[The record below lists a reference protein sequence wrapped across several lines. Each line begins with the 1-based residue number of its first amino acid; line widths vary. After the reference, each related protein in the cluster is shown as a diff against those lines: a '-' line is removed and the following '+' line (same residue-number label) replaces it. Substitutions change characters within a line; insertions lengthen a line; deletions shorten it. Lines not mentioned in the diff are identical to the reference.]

1 MDRRDFLKTGAAV
14 TAAGALV
21 TSEGVASAAL
31 TGKPG
36 ITPAPHSFPKG
47 FLWGT
52 ATAAYQVEGAW
63 NVDGRGP
70 SVWDTFSKT
79 PGKTRNGDTGDVA
92 DDFYHRY
99 KDDILLMKDLGIKGF
114 RMSLS
119 WPRIFP
125 QGTGAPNE
133 KGLDFYKR
141 LLDALHTA
149 GIEPYVTLFHWDLPQ
164 ALEDKQGGWRSR
176 DTAQAF
182 GDYAAFCATHLSDR
196 VTNWMTIN
204 EFRSYIE
211 GGYGNNPHHAPG
223 IATSRKVLAQ
233 TRHYALLAHGLA
245 VQAIRA
251 HAKNK
256 PRVGIAEDMH
266 GAMPA
271 IETPENIR
279 AAERAIRDFNEMY
292 AVPMYEGKY
301 PDRYLK
307 GLGADAPSFTAAE
320 LKIISSPMDFTGV
333 NIYTTQEVVASDN
346 PDGYTAIRRPSTYPH
361 LMADWLFYN
370 PQALYWTPK
379 LMSRVWGIRE
389 MYITENGCSAEDK
402 MNDAGKVMD
411 TDRINY
417 LRNYLTQLQRGVSEG
432 VPVKGYFLW
441 SMLDNFEWSKG
452 YAERFGITYV
462 DYKTQKR
469 TPKLSFDFYK
479 NVIARNALA

>member
-1 MDRRDFLKTGAAV
+1 MDRRNFLKSGGAVA
-14 TAAGALV
+14 TAGALISADG
-21 TSEGVASAAL
+21 TAAL
-31 TGKPG
+31 AATTHTTQPR
-36 ITPAPHSFPKG
+36 SFPRD
-47 FLWGT
+47 FIWGT

-63 NVDGRGP
+63 NEDGRGP
-70 SVWDTFSKT
+70 SVWDKFSKT
-79 PGKTRNGDTGDVA
+79 AGKTRNGDTGDVA
-92 DDFYHRY
+92 DDFYHRFPE
-99 KDDILLMKDLGIKGF
+99 DIALMKQLGVKAF
-114 RMSLS
+114 RMSIA

-125 QGTGAPNE
+125 QGTGQANA

-141 LLDALHTA
+141 LLDALRAA

-182 GDYAAFCATHLSDR
+182 GDYAEYCAKNLGDR
-196 VTNWMTIN
+196 VHNWMTIN

-211 GGYGNNPHHAPG
+211 GGYGENPHHAPG
-223 IATSRKVLAQ
+223 IHNSRKVVAQ
-233 TRHYALLAHGLA
+233 ARHYALLAHGLA
-245 VQAIRA
+245 VQALRA
-251 HAKNK
+251 HARGA
-256 PRVGIAEDMH
+256 RVGIAEDMH

-271 IETPENIR
+271 IETPEHIA
-279 AAERAIRDFNEMY
+279 AAEKAIRDFNEMY

-301 PDRYLK
+301 PERYLN
-307 GLGADAPSFTAAE
+307 GLGPDAPKYTAAE
-320 LKIISSPMDFTGV
+320 MKIIASPLDFTGV
-333 NIYTTQEVVASDN
+333 NIYTTQEVVAADN
-346 PDGYTAIRRPSTYPH
+346 PDGYSTVPRSKTYPH

-379 LMSRVWGIRE
+379 LMNKVWGIRE

-402 MNDAGKVMD
+402 MNPAGKMLDV
-411 TDRINY
+411 DRINY

-452 YAERFGITYV
+452 YDERFGITYV
-462 DYKTQKR
+462 DFKTQKR

-479 NVIARNALA
+479 TVIARNGLA